1 MANAIDK
8 YLKHYGK
15 NRNQVALASGLSKG
29 TLVAANDKPVAQ
41 MTVKV
46 LQALAMV
53 TQRTPGQVLDVLFEI
68 EGNPIIVF
76 IQKHP
81 ELDHDLVQ
89 KIEDQLIEISQ
100 QGGTV
105 KNVTFNRYYDEGE
118 DTPERA
124 EKAMKNL
131 SEMLSDTIEKHK

>member
-1 MANAIDK
+1 MANTIDK
-8 YLKHYGK
+8 YLKHYGH

-29 TLVAANDKPVAQ
+29 TLAAANDKPVSQ

-46 LQALAMV
+46 VQALAQV
-53 TQRTPGQVLDVLFEI
+53 THQTPGQVLDALFEI

-81 ELDHDLVQ
+81 ELNRDLVK
-89 KIEDQLIEISQ
+89 KIENQLITISW
-100 QGGTV
+100 QGGSI
-105 KNVTFNRYYDEGE
+105 KNVTFNRYYDDGK

-124 EKAMKNL
+124 TQAMKNL
-131 SEMLSDTIEKHK
+131 SEMLDETIEKHK